1 MSETPDTP
9 RAAPPSHVPLGTLI
23 NNNYKIEELIN
34 AGGMGEV
41 FRGTNVHSGDEV
53 AIKIVLQSLAHD
65 EKVAALFR
73 REARVLCQL
82 SDQAIVRY
90 YNFVHDAALDRFCL
104 IMQFIDGV
112 PLSEHV
118 KQTQPLTL
126 AEAQR
131 LLKRLALGLDRA
143 HAMDVIHRD
152 LSPDNVMLPGGSV
165 DNAVLIDFGI
175 AKSTEMAESTL
186 FGQMAGKFKYV
197 SPEQLG
203 HFGGEIGPR
212 TDIYGL
218 ALLMSAAV
226 RGEPIDMG
234 TSVVE
239 AVNARRAIPDLKGVY
254 PELRPLF
261 AYMLEPD
268 PAMRP
273 ARMSDVIRLLDHPQE
288 IPPQYGAVPMAAM
301 TDRTVIAPVSGMGM
315 GTSSAPY
322 TPSFVQPG
330 NVQSISVPVPGLRQ
344 PPGRTAVPIGMAA
357 PQSSFPQT
365 SAPQTMV
372 PLAPEPK
379 SRGGMIFG
387 LLLLA
392 AIAGGAGYAWQQGLI
407 GPKPAQ
413 VAADTPAVPDVTPN
427 VTPDA
432 TPDPTPEVV
441 PTVPAEIAP
450 NTDTRDGFLSAYD
463 SGTCTFAAR
472 IDAGPDAGAIQG
484 FAAKGDALK
493 GFDGLPA
500 AYETKFGSKP
510 AVQVGVVTPNQCPV
524 LDLARKLQ
532 GMGGVTPVV
541 TLDSYVMQ
549 TGGSIVGQ
557 VRERR
562 GRTMWMVLVDPRG
575 QVFNLTDRLTDQ
587 PDGSATFTFS
597 LNTTTG
603 PDPVTYL
610 ILTLASDDPLI
621 GAAAARDGSQAS
633 ALLPVI
639 LSEVQ
644 ARGGGA
650 AASLAWFQQKP

>member
-1 MSETPDTP
+1 MTD
-9 RAAPPSHVPLGTLI
+9 APHPSHVPLGTLI
-23 NNNYKIEELIN
+23 NNNYRVEQLIN

-118 KQTQPLTL
+118 KQTAPLTL

-131 LLKRLALGLDRA
+131 LIKRLALGLDRA
-143 HAMDVIHRD
+143 HAMDVVHRD
-152 LSPDNVMLPGGSV
+152 LSPDNVMLPGGRV

-218 ALLMSAAV
+218 ALLMAAAV

-234 TSVVE
+234 SSVVD
-239 AVNARRAIPDLKGVY
+239 AVNARRTIPELTGVY
-254 PELRPLF
+254 PELVPLF
-261 AYMLEPD
+261 SHMLEPD

-273 ARMSDVIRLLDHPQE
+273 ARMSDVIRLLENPHE
-288 IPPQYGAVPMAAM
+288 IPPQYGATAAP
-301 TDRTVIAPVSGMGM
+301 DRTVIAPLAASA
-315 GTSSAPY
+315 APY

-330 NVQSISVPVPGLRQ
+330 GVQSIAVPVPGLRQ
-344 PPGRTAVPIGMAA
+344 PPGRTMSPQTGIGIGQ
-357 PQSSFPQT
+357 PLTNTPQT
-365 SAPQTMV
+365 SYPQTLAPQTIV
-372 PLAPEPK
+372 PLPPEPK
-379 SRGGMIFG
+379 SRGGLILA

-392 AIAGGAGYAWQQGLI
+392 VAGGAGVAWQQGLI
-407 GPKPAQ
+407 GAKPATE
-413 VAADTPAVPDVTPN
+413 VAATEAE
-427 VTPDA
+427 
-432 TPDPTPEVV
+432 PTPETATTEA
-441 PTVPAEIAP
+441 PETAP
-450 NTDTRDGFLSAYD
+450 NVDTRDGFLSSFD
-463 SGTCTFAAR
+463 SGPCTYAAR
-472 IDAGPDAGAIQG
+472 IDAGPDAGKIQG
-484 FAAKGDALK
+484 FATTTDAGQ

-500 AYETKFGSKP
+500 AFDAKFGSKP
-510 AVQVGVVTPNQCPV
+510 AVQVGLVTSSQCPV

-532 GMGGVTPVV
+532 AMGGVAPVV

-549 TGGSIVGQ
+549 AGGSIVGQ

-562 GRTMWMVLVDPRG
+562 GRTMWMVLVSPDG
-575 QVFNLTDRLTDQ
+575 QVFNLTERLTDQ
-587 PDGSATFTFS
+587 PDGSATFSFS
-597 LNTTTG
+597 LNAPAGTATV
-603 PDPVTYL
+603 PYL

-621 GAAAARDGSQAS
+621 SAAAAKVGAP
-633 ALLPVI
+633 ATTLLPVI
-639 LSEVQ
+639 LTEIQ
-644 ARGGGA
+644 GRGGGA

>member
-1 MSETPDTP
+1 MTETPEP
-9 RAAPPSHVPLGTLI
+9 PARAAPPSHVPLGTLI

-131 LLKRLALGLDRA
+131 LIKRLALGLDRA

-152 LSPDNVMLPGGSV
+152 LSPDNVMLPGGKV

-218 ALLMSAAV
+218 ALLIAAAV

-234 TSVVE
+234 SSVVE
-239 AVNARRAIPDLKGVY
+239 AVNARRAIPDLTGVY
-254 PELRPLF
+254 PELTPLF
-261 AYMLEPD
+261 AHMLEPD

-273 ARMSDVIRLLDHPQE
+273 ARMSDVIRLLENPHE
-288 IPPQYGAVPMAAM
+288 IPPQYGAAVM
-301 TDRTVIAPVSGMGM
+301 TAPDRTVIAPMA
-315 GTSSAPY
+315 GTAAPY

-330 NVQSISVPVPGLRQ
+330 GVQSIAVPVPGLRQ
-344 PPGRTAVPIGMAA
+344 PPGRTAAPQTGVGIGQPQTNLPPQSSYPQTAA
-357 PQSSFPQT
+357 PQT
-365 SAPQTMV
+365 IA

-379 SRGGMIFG
+379 SRGGMIA
-387 LLLLA
+387 LLLLLVA
-392 AIAGGAGYAWQQGLI
+392 AAGGAGYAWQQGLI
-407 GPKPAQ
+407 GEPAVVDANDTPTDPAPDPDPQ
-413 VAADTPAVPDVTPN
+413 VATNDPADVT
-427 VTPDA
+427 
-432 TPDPTPEVV
+432 
-441 PTVPAEIAP
+441 P
-450 NTDTRDGFLSAYD
+450 NTDTRDGFLSAFD
-463 SGTCTFAAR
+463 SGTCTYAAR
-472 IDAGPDAGAIQG
+472 IDAGPDAGKIQG
-484 FAAKGDALK
+484 FTNKADGGKA
-493 GFDGLPA
+493 FEGLPA
-500 AYETKFGSKP
+500 AYDTKFGTKP
-510 AVQVGVVTPNQCPV
+510 AVQVGLVTDSQCPV

-532 GMGGVTPVV
+532 AMGGVAPVV

-549 TGGSIVGQ
+549 AGGSIAGQ

-562 GRTMWMVLVDPRG
+562 GRSMWMVLVSPNG
-575 QVFNLTDRLTDQ
+575 QVFNLTDRMTDQ
-587 PDGSATFTFS
+587 PDGSATFAFS
-597 LNTTTG
+597 LNAPTG
-603 PDPVTYL
+603 PDTVSYL
-610 ILTLASDDPLI
+610 LLTLASDDPLI
-621 GAAAARDGSQAS
+621 SAAAAKVGAP
-633 ALLPVI
+633 ATTLLPVI
-639 LSEVQ
+639 LTEIQ
-644 ARGGGA
+644 GRGGGA

>member
-1 MSETPDTP
+1 MTETPETP
-9 RAAPPSHVPLGTLI
+9 RAAQLSPVPLGTLI

-112 PLSEHV
+112 PLSDHV
-118 KQTQPLTL
+118 KQTAPLTL
-126 AEAQR
+126 AEAKR
-131 LLKRLALGLDRA
+131 LIRRLALGLDRA
-143 HAMDVIHRD
+143 HAMDVVHRD
-152 LSPDNVMLPGGSV
+152 LSPDNVMLPGGKV

-218 ALLMSAAV
+218 ALLMAAAV

-234 TSVVE
+234 SSVVE
-239 AVNARRAIPDLKGVY
+239 AVNARRSIPDLTGVY
-254 PELRPLF
+254 PELCPLF
-261 AYMLEPD
+261 AHMLEPD

-273 ARMSDVIRLLDHPQE
+273 ARMSDVIRLLDNPQE
-288 IPPQYGAVPMAAM
+288 IPPQYGAVVMGAVS
-301 TDRTVIAPVSGMGM
+301 DRTVIVPVTGIGV
-315 GTSSAPY
+315 SAQPY

-330 NVQSISVPVPGLRQ
+330 GVQSIAVPVPGLRQ
-344 PPGRTAVPIGMAA
+344 PPGRTGIPQASIGFG
-357 PQSSFPQT
+357 QPQT
-365 SAPQTMV
+365 SFAQTVAPQTIV

-379 SRGGMIFG
+379 SRGGMIVA
-387 LLLLA
+387 LLLIA
-392 AIAGGAGYAWQQGLI
+392 VAGGAGFAWQQGLL
-407 GPKPAQ
+407 GPKA
-413 VAADTPAVPDVTPN
+413 PDVTREIPAE
-427 VTPDA
+427 PA
-432 TPDPTPEVV
+432 PEPTPEVA
-441 PTVPAEIAP
+441 TSEPAEIPP

-463 SGTCTFAAR
+463 SGSCTFAAR
-472 IDAGPDAGAIQG
+472 IDAGPDAGMIQG
-484 FAAKGDALK
+484 FATKADAGK
-493 GFDGLPA
+493 GFAGLPA

-510 AVQVGVVTPNQCPV
+510 AVQVGLVTDSQCPV
-524 LDLARKLQ
+524 LDLSRKLQ
-532 GMGGVTPVV
+532 AMGGVSPVV

-549 TGGSIVGQ
+549 TGGSIAGQ
-557 VRERR
+557 VREKR
-562 GRTMWMVLVDPRG
+562 GRTLWMVLVTPDG
-575 QVFNLTDRLTDQ
+575 QVFNLSDRLTEQ

-597 LNTTTG
+597 LNTPAG
-603 PDPVTYL
+603 PDIVSYL
-610 ILTLASDDPLI
+610 ILTLATDDPLI
-621 GAAAARDGSQAS
+621 SAAAAKVGAP
-633 ALLPVI
+633 ATTLLPVI
-639 LSEVQ
+639 LTEVQ
-644 ARGGGA
+644 GRGGGA

>member
-1 MSETPDTP
+1 MSETPETP
-9 RAAPPSHVPLGTLI
+9 RAATLSHVPLGTLI

-118 KQTQPLTL
+118 KQTAPLTL

-131 LLKRLALGLDRA
+131 LIRRLALGLDRA
-143 HAMDVIHRD
+143 HAMDVVHRD
-152 LSPDNVMLPGGSV
+152 LSPDNVMLPGGKV

-218 ALLMSAAV
+218 ALLMAAAV

-234 TSVVE
+234 SSVVE
-239 AVNARRAIPDLKGVY
+239 AVNARRTIPDLTGVY
-254 PELRPLF
+254 PELRPMF
-261 AYMLEPD
+261 AHMLEPD

-273 ARMSDVIRLLDHPQE
+273 ARMSDVIRLLDNPQE
-288 IPPQYGAVPMAAM
+288 IPPQYGAVTLAP
-301 TDRTVIAPVSGMGM
+301 TDRTVIAPMAGI

-330 NVQSISVPVPGLRQ
+330 GMQSIAVPVPGLRQ
-344 PPGRTAVPIGMAA
+344 PPGRTAA
-357 PQSSFPQT
+357 PQAGIGIGQPQT
-365 SAPQTMV
+365 NLPQGSYPQTVAPQTMA
-372 PLAPEPK
+372 PLMPEPK
-379 SRGGMIFG
+379 SRGGLILVF
-387 LLLLA
+387 LLLA
-392 AIAGGAGYAWQQGLI
+392 AVAGGAGYAWQQGLI
-407 GPKPAQ
+407 GAKPTT
-413 VAADTPAVPDVTPN
+413 VATDTPADPLPDT
-427 VTPDA
+427 T
-432 TPDPTPEVV
+432 TPEA
-441 PTVPAEIAP
+441 TTTTQSADIAP
-450 NTDTRDGFLSAYD
+450 NTDTRDGFLSAFD
-463 SGTCTFAAR
+463 SGPCTYAAR
-472 IDAGPDAGAIQG
+472 IDAGPDAGMIQG
-484 FAAKGDALK
+484 FSTKAGGGK

-500 AYETKFGSKP
+500 AYDAKFGTKP
-510 AVQVGVVTPNQCPV
+510 NVLVGMVTDSQCPV

-532 GMGGVTPVV
+532 ALGGVAPVV
-541 TLDSYVMQ
+541 TLDNYVMQ
-549 TGGSIVGQ
+549 AGGSIVGQ

-562 GRTMWMVLVDPRG
+562 GRTVWMVLVSPEG
-575 QVFNLTDRLTDQ
+575 QVFSLTDRLTDQ
-587 PDGSATFTFS
+587 PDGSATFNFRM
-597 LNTTTG
+597 NAATG
-603 PDPVTYL
+603 TETVNHL

-621 GAAAARDGSQAS
+621 SAAAAKVGAP
-633 ALLPVI
+633 ATTLLPVI
-639 LSEVQ
+639 WSEIQ
-644 ARGGGA
+644 GRGGGA
-650 AASLAWFQQKP
+650 AASIAWFQQKP

>member
-1 MSETPDTP
+1 MTDTP
-9 RAAPPSHVPLGTLI
+9 HPSHVPLGTLI
-23 NNNYKIEELIN
+23 NNNYRVEQLIN

-118 KQTQPLTL
+118 KQTAPLTL

-131 LLKRLALGLDRA
+131 LIKRLALGLDRA
-143 HAMDVIHRD
+143 HAMDVVHRD
-152 LSPDNVMLPGGSV
+152 LSPDNVMLPGGRV

-218 ALLMSAAV
+218 ALLMAAAV

-234 TSVVE
+234 SSVVD
-239 AVNARRAIPDLKGVY
+239 AVNARRTIPDLTGIY
-254 PELRPLF
+254 PELVPLF
-261 AYMLEPD
+261 AHMLEPD

-273 ARMSDVIRLLDHPQE
+273 ARMSDVIRLLENPHE
-288 IPPQYGAVPMAAM
+288 LPPQYGATAAP
-301 TDRTVIAPVSGMGM
+301 DRTVIAPMA
-315 GTSSAPY
+315 TSAAPY
-322 TPSFVQPG
+322 TPSFVQPSFVQAG
-330 NVQSISVPVPGLRQ
+330 GVQSIAVPVPGLRQ
-344 PPGRTAVPIGMAA
+344 PPGRTMT
-357 PQSSFPQT
+357 PQT
-365 SAPQTMV
+365 GIGIGQPLTGAPHTSYPQTMAPQTMV
-372 PLAPEPK
+372 PLTPEPK
-379 SRGGMIFG
+379 SRGGLIFT
-387 LLLLA
+387 LLLLVG
-392 AIAGGAGYAWQQGLI
+392 AGGAGIAWQQGLFAAM
-407 GPKPAQ
+407 PATE
-413 VAADTPAVPDVTPN
+413 VAATPAVPTAAVTP
-427 VTPDA
+427 A
-432 TPDPTPEVV
+432 A
-441 PTVPAEIAP
+441 PADIAP
-450 NTDTRDGFLSAYD
+450 NVDTRDGFLSAFD
-463 SGTCTFAAR
+463 SGACTYAAR
-472 IDAGPDAGAIQG
+472 IDAGPDAGKIQG
-484 FAAKGDALK
+484 FATGADAGK

-500 AYETKFGSKP
+500 AYDAKFGSKP
-510 AVQVGVVTPNQCPV
+510 AVQVGLVTASQCPV
-524 LDLARKLQ
+524 LDLARTLQ
-532 GMGGVTPVV
+532 AMGGVAPVV
-541 TLDSYVMQ
+541 SLDSYVMQ
-549 TGGSIVGQ
+549 AGGSIVGQ

-562 GRTMWMVLVDPRG
+562 GRTMWMVLVSPDG

-587 PDGSATFTFS
+587 PDGSATFSFS
-597 LNTTTG
+597 LNAPAGTAT
-603 PDPVTYL
+603 VSYL
-610 ILTLASDDPLI
+610 IMTLASDDPLI
-621 GAAAARDGSQAS
+621 SAAAAKVGAP
-633 ALLPVI
+633 ATTLLPVI
-639 LSEVQ
+639 LTEIQ
-644 ARGGGA
+644 GRGGGA